1 MPARPSCFASTVSS
15 AQPTTVSTPRL
26 VIIISALALGGF
38 AIGTTEFVTMGVL
51 PDIAQGMGVSI
62 PSAGHVI
69 SAYALGVVVGA
80 PLIAA
85 LSARLPR
92 RALLV
97 GLMAAFLVGNGLTA
111 LAPGYRTLLVARF
124 LAGLPHGAYFGVASL
139 VAASLVGPHLRGRAV
154 SSVLLGLAAAMLTG
168 VPAATW
174 LGQAFGWRAAYWTVV
189 VLAALTVLAVLAV
202 VPSTPG
208 RPEATVRGEL
218 GALRRPQV
226 LLTLL
231 VGIVGFGGMFA
242 LYSYI
247 APVVTD
253 VAHLSRGT
261 IPVVLLAYGAGGVV
275 GTALGGRLADLA
287 LFRSLFA
294 TLVALLLLLALVALT
309 APWAP
314 ALFVGVFLV
323 SIAASSLAI
332 CLQMR
337 LMETA
342 GEAQMLGAALNH
354 SALNLANALGAW
366 LGGLVI
372 AAGLGYRAPS
382 VVGAGLAAAGLIPLA
397 ASALLRRRRQAPV
410 PVQAAGAPE
419 REPAAA

>member
-1 MPARPSCFASTVSS
+1 M
-15 AQPTTVSTPRL
+15 
-26 VIIISALALGGF
+26 VIAIVALAVGGF

-51 PDIAQGMGVSI
+51 PEIAAGVGVDI

-69 SAYALGVVVGA
+69 SVYALGVVVGA
-80 PLIAA
+80 PVIAA
-85 LSARLPR
+85 LGARLPR

-97 GLMAAFLVGNGLTA
+97 GLMAAFLVGNGLSA
-111 LAPGYRTLLVARF
+111 MAPGYRTLLVARF
-124 LAGLPHGAYFGVASL
+124 LSGLPHGAYFGVASL
-139 VAASLVGPHLRGRAV
+139 VAASLVGPQLRGRAV
-154 SSVLLGLAAAMLTG
+154 SSVMLGLSAAMLTG

-174 LGQAFGWRAAYWTVV
+174 LGQQFGWRSAYWTVS
-189 VLAALTVLAVLAV
+189 VLAALTMIAVLAV
-202 VPSTPG
+202 VPSSPG
-208 RPEATVRGEL
+208 RADATVRGEL

-247 APVVTD
+247 APVVTE
-253 VAHLSRGT
+253 VAGLSRGT
-261 IPVVLLAYGAGGVV
+261 VPIVLLVYGAGGVA
-275 GTALGGRLADLA
+275 GTMLGGRLADVA
-287 LFRSLFA
+287 LFRSLVGTISVLA
-294 TLVALLLLLALVALT
+294 VLLAAIAVT
-309 APWAP
+309 ATWPP

-323 SIAASSLAI
+323 SVFASALAI
-332 CLQMR
+332 LLQMR

-372 AAGLGYRAPS
+372 AAGFGYRAPS
-382 VVGAGLAAAGLIPLA
+382 VVGAGLAVAGLIPLA
-397 ASALLRRRRQAPV
+397 ISAVVRSRAKRAASQRAAAPGYDDST
-410 PVQAAGAPE
+410 PIDAGAVP
-419 REPAAA
+419 REVGVPAR

>member
-1 MPARPSCFASTVSS
+1 MSAASLTTERPPLST
-15 AQPTTVSTPRL
+15 RRM
-26 VIIISALALGGF
+26 VIAIGALAVGGF

-51 PDIAQGMGVSI
+51 PDIAKGVGVDI
-62 PSAGHVI
+62 PTAGHVI
-69 SAYALGVVVGA
+69 SVYALGVVIGA
-80 PLIAA
+80 PVIAA
-85 LSARLPR
+85 LGARLPR

-97 GLMAAFLVGNGLTA
+97 GLMAAFLVGNGLSA
-111 LAPGYRTLLVARF
+111 MAPGYRTLLVARF
-124 LAGLPHGAYFGVASL
+124 LSGLPHGAYFGVASL

-154 SSVLLGLAAAMLTG
+154 SSVMLGLAAAMLTG

-174 LGQAFGWRAAYWTVV
+174 LGQQFGWRSAYWTVS
-189 VLAALTVLAVLAV
+189 VLAAVTMIAVLAV
-202 VPSTPG
+202 VPSSPG

-253 VAHLSRGT
+253 VTGLSRGT
-261 IPVVLLAYGAGGVV
+261 VPVVLLVYGAGGVV
-275 GTALGGRLADLA
+275 GTTLGGRLADVA
-287 LFRSLFA
+287 LFRSLVGTISMLA
-294 TLVALLLLLALVALT
+294 VLLAGVALT
-309 APWAP
+309 ATWPP

-323 SIAASSLAI
+323 SVFASALAI

-342 GEAQMLGAALNH
+342 CEAQMLGAALNH

-382 VVGAGLAAAGLIPLA
+382 VVGAGLAVAGLVPLA
-397 ASALLRRRRQAPV
+397 ISGVLRTRTGRTVAEQHHDVVAV
-410 PVQAAGAPE
+410 PQEAGV
-419 REPAAA
+419 R